1 MISFWVSPLLSGH
14 SIVKLPSLI
23 IISLITFAKLITIKE
38 IAENFMFSLEVV
50 EYILL
55 YKLYQ
60 NSFIDACNLF

>member
-1 MISFWVSPLLSGH
+1 MISFRVSPLLSGH

-23 IISLITFAKLITIKE
+23 IISLITFAKLITIEE
-38 IAENFMFSLEVV
+38 IAENFMFSLEAV
-50 EYILL
+50 EFILL